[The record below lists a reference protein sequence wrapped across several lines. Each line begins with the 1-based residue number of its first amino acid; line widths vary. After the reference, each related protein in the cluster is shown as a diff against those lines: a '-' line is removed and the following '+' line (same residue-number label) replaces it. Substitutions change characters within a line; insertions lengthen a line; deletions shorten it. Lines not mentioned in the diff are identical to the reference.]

1 MTYFIMDVI
10 ILYLTM
16 IDIKYDG
23 DNIDM
28 KEIDITVLQ
37 NLISTKYDP

>member
-28 KEIDITVLQ
+28 KEIDITVL
-37 NLISTKYDP
+37 